1 MTTAYP
7 FPRRRLGSTSV
18 EVTALGFGAA
28 ALGNL
33 FRAIPD
39 DTAQACLQ
47 AAFDSGIAYID
58 TAPHYGQGLSER
70 RVGQVLGK
78 SLAGRPPLTLSTKV
92 GRVLTPVAPSP
103 AETERHGFIDGD
115 PFEPV
120 FDYSHDG
127 VMRSFESSLKRLGRE
142 KIDILLAHDLGT
154 VTHGD
159 DAASH
164 MKAFL
169 DGGLRAM
176 QDLKAQ
182 GLVGAIGLG
191 VNEWQVCEDVLSH
204 ADLDVVLL
212 AGRYTLLE
220 QGALASFLPL
230 CEAKG
235 VSVIVGGPFNSGI
248 LTGGDHYD
256 YGRVPPEICDRV
268 IRLKAVCAAHD
279 VPLAAAALQF
289 PLAHPAVACVIPGM
303 ADAAEVAANVTL
315 FAQDI
320 PSALWDDLKT
330 GGLLHDHAPIPKTR
344 VLS

>member
-39 DTAQACLQ
+39 DTAQACLL
-47 AAFDSGIAYID
+47 AALDSGIAYID

-70 RVGQVLGK
+70 RIGQALGK
-78 SLAGRPPLTLSTKV
+78 SLASRPLLTLSTKV

-103 AETERHGFIDGD
+103 AGTERHGFIDGD

-127 VMRSFESSLKRLGRE
+127 VMRSFESSQKRLERE
-142 KIDILLAHDLGT
+142 KIDILLAHDLGI

-159 DAASH
+159 DAAGH
-164 MKAFL
+164 MEAFL

-191 VNEWQVCEDVLSH
+191 VNEWQVCEEVLAH

-212 AGRYTLLE
+212 AGRYTLLDRSAE
-220 QGALASFLPL
+220 KELLPL
-230 CEAKG
+230 CRERGTSFIIGG
-235 VSVIVGGPFNSGI
+235 VFNSGI
-248 LTGGDHYD
+248 MATGPVPGATFNYMEATDD
-256 YGRVPPEICDRV
+256 VRFRVGKMQEI
-268 IRLKAVCAAHD
+268 AEAAGTD
-279 VPLAAAALQF
+279 LATVALQF
-289 PLAHPAVACVIPGM
+289 RFEEPVVASVLLGTTKVSSLKRNLDSMQVELDPAIFGKFEEYAI
-303 ADAAEVAANVTL
+303 
-315 FAQDI
+315 
-320 PSALWDDLKT
+320 
-330 GGLLHDHAPIPKTR
+330 R
-344 VLS
+344 